1 MNHKI
6 QRTTKK
12 KGLTLGILGL
22 IFLLFWGS
30 LYLRKGINDE
40 GSLTLGIVLVVMGV
54 LFFFIKGKK
63 ADITDEMVRK
73 IHTLAM
79 TSTLRVWVLLTAVL
93 YFINT
98 RRREFSVNA
107 NVLLG
112 GFLYGTLI
120 LQFFFLWRYKKHA
133 EKLPF

>member
-1 MNHKI
+1 M

-30 LYLRKGINDE
+30 LYLLKGINDN
-40 GSLTLGIVLVVMGV
+40 GSLTIGIIFLILGAI
-54 LFFFIKGKK
+54 FFFIKGKK
-63 ADITDEMVRK
+63 SDLPDEMIYK

-79 TSTLRVWVLLTAVL
+79 TSTLRVWILLSAVL

-98 RRREFSVNA
+98 RRREFSINS
-107 NVLLG
+107 NVLFSS
-112 GFLYGTLI
+112 FLYGTLI
-120 LQFFFLWRYKKHA
+120 LQFFFLWRYGKHT